1 MHLSRRNVFR
11 GAVVIGA
18 GTVLPPALATPALAV
33 PAPTIASC
41 ATWGARNPSSPLQQ
55 LSNKPNK
62 IIIHHTATPN
72 STDYSLSHAYALSR
86 SIQNYHMDHNGWSD
100 TGQNFTLSR
109 GGHITEGRHTSLS
122 HLTTGS
128 GFVTSA
134 HCPGQ
139 NTTGVGIENEGLYTS
154 VLPTT
159 TQWNKLVDLCA
170 YICQQGGFGASQIY
184 GHRDFV
190 ATACPGNAFYAK
202 LGDLKAAVAAKLS
215 DPPPPTWT
223 TTIDNTSGGFRAS
236 ANWGTSSYSSQRY
249 GSNYR
254 FATPVS
260 ASDAAYYSATLP
272 ATGNYRVEVWYPA
285 NSGYNPS
292 APHIVFASGGNQT
305 IHVNQTTGGGAWRSL
320 GTFAFASGA
329 RDILAISRWTSGTGY
344 VIADAVR
351 VTRV

>member
-11 GAVVIGA
+11 GAVVLGA
-18 GTVLPPALATPALAV
+18 GTVLPPLAQASPALAV

-55 LSNKPNK
+55 LSNDPNK

-72 STDYSLSHAYALSR
+72 STDYSLAHAYALSR
-86 SIQNYHMDHNGWSD
+86 SIQNWHMDNNGWSD
-100 TGQNFTLSR
+100 TGQNFTVSR

-122 HLTTGS
+122 HLSSGN

-139 NTTGVGIENEGLYTS
+139 NTTGVGIENEGTYTS

-159 TQWNKLVDLCA
+159 ALWDKLVDLCA
-170 YICQQGGFGASQIY
+170 YICQQWGISPSAIY

-202 LGDLKAAVAAKLS
+202 LPDLKAAVAAKLNA
-215 DPPPPTWT
+215 PPAWSTV
-223 TTIDNTSGGFRAS
+223 IDNTSAGFRAS
-236 ANWGTSSYSSQRY
+236 ENWGVSTYSTQRY
-249 GSNYR
+249 GADYR
-254 FATPVS
+254 YATPVA
-260 ASDAAYYSATLP
+260 ASDAAYFSATLP
-272 ATGNYRVEVWYPA
+272 QTGNYRLDVWYPA
-285 NSGYNPS
+285 NSGYHAS
-292 APHIVFASGGNQT
+292 APHIVFASTGNQT
-305 IHVNQTTGGGAWRSL
+305 VTVNQTTNGGAWRSI
-320 GTFAFASGA
+320 GTFPFAAGA
-329 RDILAISRWTSGTGY
+329 RDLVAVSRWTSGTAY